1 MAKIPIFAHF
11 FHCFR
16 VLFERPSP
24 FRALDTIDTDRKI
37 AEKSINCPQYFI
49 SRFPQTLNLTKYK
62 ILKRT
67 MGLQTGYFKNAAEV
81 YLSQMTRHAPVTLLL
96 FLGCPANLL
105 HHKMIKKMH
114 FESHI
119 FLVKRDLTDT
129 SLVTL
134 CHAIG
139 KKIVPMLYMRKN

>member
-24 FRALDTIDTDRKI
+24 FRALDTIATDRKI

-49 SRFPQTLNLTKYK
+49 SRFPETLKLTKYK
-62 ILKRT
+62 SWKRT

-81 YLSQMTRHAPVTLLL
+81 YLSEMTRHAPVTLLVAL
-96 FLGCPANLL
+96 TGFMRYFICRVVLKKLTSSTSVSYYFTIL
-105 HHKMIKKMH
+105 SYISIK
-114 FESHI
+114 FSDNV
-119 FLVKRDLTDT
+119 L
-129 SLVTL
+129 S
-134 CHAIG
+134 
-139 KKIVPMLYMRKN
+139 

>member
-49 SRFPQTLNLTKYK
+49 SRFPQTLKLTENK
-62 ILKRT
+62 IWKRT

-81 YLSQMTRHAPVTLLL
+81 YLSEMTRHAPVTLLL
-96 FLGCPANLL
+96 FLDSKSRSNRVLNGL
-105 HHKMIKKMH
+105 K
-114 FESHI
+114 
-119 FLVKRDLTDT
+119 
-129 SLVTL
+129 
-134 CHAIG
+134 G
-139 KKIVPMLYMRKN
+139 